1 MIRTAVKK
9 PNEKNEA
16 ANLISY
22 VESEPVAE
30 EVAETSTTEETTEE

>member
-9 PNEKNEA
+9 PEAKKEA

-22 VESEPVAE
+22 KKAEP
-30 EVAETSTTEETTEE
+30 EVAENTSTEETTKE